1 MKKILLAIALVASLT
16 VARAQQQ
23 VKSVSAAKAEV
34 EAAQKAADD
43 PKKSTK
49 LATWLKLGQAY
60 MNAFYAPMRNG
71 WLGASETELNVVM
84 AKEKVLGTSKVTL
97 QGAQFTKKQY
107 STVNYYFDANGT
119 LQIME
124 VTRPV
129 YRDVLDRAL
138 KAYQKANELD
148 VKHSKSKQIS
158 EAIKTISDKYLDEAF
173 NAYRFD
179 KFADASKLFEAAAR
193 ASAVEPYAQLDTNSI
208 YNAGLTAYFAAQSG
222 KDGDKAAL
230 QDRAEKLFL
239 EALGYGY
246 YSKDGEV
253 FSKLADIADKKG
265 DNEAKVAYLTEGF
278 KLFPQ
283 SQSILVSLINYYV
296 TTGSDV
302 NKLFELIDAAKK
314 NEPNNASLYYVEG
327 DARIKLGQ
335 IEEGLAAYG
344 KCAEINPDYEFGYIG
359 MGLYYY
365 NRAVEIQDEAQKVD
379 LRDYKTYDRLNAEFE
394 ATLKQCVEPFEKA
407 FEISKD
413 QEIKKGMAEY
423 IKNACFRFRTDPVYK
438 EKLDKYNEFLGK

>member
-1 MKKILLAIALVASLT
+1 MASFT
-16 VARAQQQ
+16 IARAQQQ
-23 VKSVSAAKAEV
+23 VKTVAAAKAEA

-43 PKKSTK
+43 PKKAAK
-49 LATWLKLGQAY
+49 VATWLKLGQAY
-60 MNAFYAPMRNG
+60 MNAFYAPQRNG
-71 WLGASETELNVVM
+71 WIGASETELNVVM
-84 AKEKVLGTSKVTL
+84 AKEKVLKTSKVTL
-97 QGAQFTKKQY
+97 QGTEYTKKQY
-107 STVNYYFDANGT
+107 NTVNYYFTPSGQ
-119 LQIME
+119 LEIME
-124 VTRPV
+124 VTKPV

-138 KAYQKANELD
+138 KAYSKAYELD
-148 VKHSKSKQIS
+148 VKHSKDKQIR
-158 EAIKTISDKYLDEAF
+158 EAVKTISEKYVDDAF

-179 KFADASKLFEAAAR
+179 RFKEASNLFEAAAN
-193 ASAVEPYAQLDTNSI
+193 ASLVKPFEQLDTNSL
-208 YNAGLTAYFAAQSG
+208 YNAGLTAYFAAVSA
-222 KDGDKAAL
+222 KGDEQKAL
-230 QDRAEKLFL
+230 QDRSEQLFKKAL
-239 EALGYGY
+239 EYNY

-253 FSKLADIADKKG
+253 FSKLADLADKKG
-265 DNEAKVAYLTEGF
+265 DNEAKVAYLEQGF

-335 IEEGLAAYG
+335 VEEGLAAYA
-344 KCAEINPDYEFGYIG
+344 KCAEINPEYEFGYIG

-379 LRDYKTYDRLNAEFE
+379 LKDYKTYDRLNAEFE
-394 ATLKQCVEPFEKA
+394 DVLKKCVEPFEKA

-413 QEIKKGMAEY
+413 EEIKKGMAEY
-423 IKNACFRFRTDPVYK
+423 IKNACFRFRSDPVYK
-438 EKLDKYNEFLGK
+438 EKLDKYNDFLGK

>member
-1 MKKILLAIALVASLT
+1 MASFT
-16 VARAQQQ
+16 IARAQQQ
-23 VKSVSAAKAEV
+23 VKTVAAAKAEA

-43 PKKSTK
+43 PKKAAK
-49 LATWLKLGQAY
+49 VATWLKLGQAY
-60 MNAFYAPMRNG
+60 MNAFYAPQRNG
-71 WLGASETELNVVM
+71 WIGASETELNVVM
-84 AKEKVLGTSKVTL
+84 AKEKVLKTSKVTL
-97 QGAQFTKKQY
+97 QGTEYTKKQY
-107 STVNYYFDANGT
+107 NTVNYYFTPNGQ
-119 LQIME
+119 LEIME
-124 VTRPV
+124 VTKPV

-138 KAYQKANELD
+138 KAYSKAYELD
-148 VKHSKSKQIS
+148 VKHSKDKQIR
-158 EAIKTISDKYLDEAF
+158 EAVKTISEKYVDDAF

-179 KFADASKLFEAAAR
+179 RFKEASNLFEAAAN
-193 ASAVEPYAQLDTNSI
+193 ASLVKPFEQLDTNSL
-208 YNAGLTAYFAAQSG
+208 YNAGLTAYFAAAAA
-222 KDGDKAAL
+222 KGDEQKAL
-230 QDRAEKLFL
+230 QDRAEQLFKKAL
-239 EALGYGY
+239 EYNY

-253 FSKLADIADKKG
+253 FSKLADLADKKG
-265 DNEAKVAYLTEGF
+265 DNEAKVAYLEQGF

-335 IEEGLAAYG
+335 VEEGLAAYA
-344 KCAEINPDYEFGYIG
+344 KCAEINPEYEFGFIG

-379 LRDYKTYDRLNAEFE
+379 LKDYKTYDRLNAEFE
-394 ATLKQCVEPFEKA
+394 EVLKKCVEPFEKA

-413 QEIKKGMAEY
+413 EEIKKGMAEY
-423 IKNACFRFRTDPVYK
+423 IKNACFRFRSDPVYK